1 MIQKAD
7 SGWRRK
13 ENTIAYWMM
22 TPGLILYATLVL
34 LPMLWVIYI
43 SFTAYDGVSKPKFIG
58 LENYFYAFKDSYWW
72 TSVLNTFIFAFFK
85 VLIEAPLALILAVIL
100 NRRLKGAAW
109 FRTIFFM
116 PHLMSLAVM
125 GVIFYFLLRPFE
137 GVVNGI
143 LQMLRLIDTPVD
155 FLGNPV
161 LAMGSIILIGIWGG
175 FGINM
180 VYFLAGLQTIPQ
192 ELYESAEM
200 DGATETQKMI
210 NITIPMLGPV
220 FKIVIMLMIV
230 FTLKTFDIVK
240 VLTDGGPY
248 GKTEIMFTYI
258 FHYFF
263 NDSSASPQHGY
274 GSALG
279 VLAAVIIGIVSI
291 FYLKVSK
298 NTKSAV

>member
-1 MIQKAD
+1 MIQRAD

-13 ENTIAYWMM
+13 ENKIAYWMM
-22 TPGLILYATLVL
+22 TPGLILYAALVL
-34 LPMLWVIYI
+34 LPMLWVVYI

-58 LENYFYAFKDSYWW
+58 LDNYLYAFKDSYWW

-100 NRRLKGAAW
+100 NRRLFGAAW

-137 GVVNGI
+137 GIINGI
-143 LQMLRLIDTPVD
+143 LQMLRLIDMPVD
-155 FLGNPV
+155 FLGSPV
-161 LAMGSIILIGIWGG
+161 LAMSSIILIGIWSG

-180 VYFLAGLQTIPQ
+180 VYFLAGLQTIPK
-192 ELYESAEM
+192 EMYESAEM
-200 DGATETQKMI
+200 DGASETQKMI
-210 NITIPMLGPV
+210 SITIPMLGSV
-220 FKIVIMLMIV
+220 FNIVIMLMIV
-230 FTLKTFDIVK
+230 FTLKTFDLVK

-258 FHYFF
+258 YHYFF
-263 NDSSASPQHGY
+263 NDSSSAVRQGY

-291 FYLKVSK
+291 FYLQASK
-298 NTKSAV
+298 NTKSSV